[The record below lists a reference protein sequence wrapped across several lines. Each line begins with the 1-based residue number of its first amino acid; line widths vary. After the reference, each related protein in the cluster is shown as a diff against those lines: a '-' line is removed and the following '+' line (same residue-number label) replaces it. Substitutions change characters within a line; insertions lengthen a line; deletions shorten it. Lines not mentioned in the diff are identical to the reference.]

1 MNRTNIAITF
11 LTSLLCRDVASSQA
25 NENIV
30 QPQTHPSITLERN
43 GLRTSTHSQHSA
55 TTIATATNI
64 GMTKHHHNDNDHSFD
79 FYVLSMSYQPEFCY
93 QHRHDG
99 FDGCEDPM
107 DFWKGSLT
115 LHGLWPERNDGTY
128 PSSCST
134 EKFNHQTVNDIGR
147 TRFDTYWPNV
157 KASSSPSSNAYYSFW
172 EHEWTKH
179 GTCSGLTQDAYF
191 NSTLNHFL
199 ETPTIVRE
207 NYGSTI
213 SKTELMDAYGGDV
226 VLVCSAG
233 KFLSEVRTC
242 VGKNSKDGAAS
253 KSIDCIPEVE
263 QEGSCGDEIKIV
275 KFYSD
280 VDGVDGDEE
289 EGNGKLI
296 VDGLLSVF

>member
-1 MNRTNIAITF
+1 MIRTNIVISF
-11 LTSLLCRDVASSQA
+11 LTSLLCRDVASQA
-25 NENIV
+25 NENI
-30 QPQTHPSITLERN
+30 QPQTHPSITLKRN
-43 GLRTSTHSQHSA
+43 GLRKSIHSA
-55 TTIATATNI
+55 SAIATATDTATDI
-64 GMTKHHHNDNDHSFD
+64 IMTKHHHNDNDHSFD

-213 SKTELMDAYGGDV
+213 SKTDLMDAYGGDV

-242 VGKNSKDGAAS
+242 VGKNSKDGTAS

-263 QEGSCGDEIKIV
+263 QEGSCGDEIKIA

-280 VDGVDGDEE
+280 TNGDDEE
-289 EGNGKLI
+289 DGGNDKLI
-296 VDGLLSVF
+296 VDGLLSIL